1 VTDPLACFREVWV
14 VDFEFHAPAGER
26 PEPLCMVCHEWRS
39 GRTRREWLADA
50 PSTPPPFSCGPDTL
64 LVAFFASAELG
75 CYLALDWPLPAR
87 VLDLFV
93 EFRCL
98 TNGLPTRCGNGL
110 IGALAHFGLDAM
122 NAVEKDE
129 LRELAIRGGPFT
141 ETERL
146 ALLGYCESDV
156 RATTQLL
163 DAMVGRIDLPRALL
177 RGRYMTAVAH
187 MEATGTPL
195 DAETLADLR
204 THWTTIKSRLTRS
217 VNRDFNVY
225 VPANSRPLDRS
236 TDWGRVV
243 FEAADA
249 EQLDPDRL
257 AAVADDLWR
266 LEREN
271 ARELRDALGEAR
283 RVTGLSVAKLNRWES
298 AGRNSATWPG
308 LDATARDLTRRFPV
322 LGNGAGFDS
331 DSGLDTNVGCDPTDY
346 AGRLWEL
353 LRDPPRTRTRL
364 ELIPDAVERLR
375 SIPDIE
381 TDGEWT
387 FSTARFA
394 GWLIRNGIPWP
405 RLESG
410 ALDLAE
416 ESFRQAARR
425 FPAVAPLHELRTT
438 LSQLRLN
445 ELAVGRD
452 GRNRC
457 LLSPFRATTGRN
469 QPSNSRFIFGPS
481 CFLRG
486 LIRPEPG
493 RAVGYL
499 DWSAQEIG
507 IAGALSGDRAM
518 MEAYATGDP
527 YLWLAKQGNHVP
539 PEATK
544 RTHPAIRDTFK
555 IVYLAANY
563 GMGEQSLSQLI
574 GQPTAQARELLR
586 LHRERFPTFW
596 RWSDSAV
603 NRVMLGKPLWTVFGW
618 RLHPGP
624 APKPTSL
631 RNFPVQANGAEML
644 RLACCILTERGIAV
658 CCPVHDA
665 VLIEA
670 PAERIEETVADAQTA
685 MREASE
691 LVLDGFALRTDAKIV
706 RHPDR
711 YMDPRGAD
719 LWERVTGMLADLRA
733 TPEAVF

>member
-1 VTDPLACFREVWV
+1 MTDSLAPFREVWV
-14 VDFEFHAPAGER
+14 VDFEFHAPTGER
-26 PEPLCMVCHEWRS
+26 PEPLCMVAHEWRS

-50 PSTPPPFSCGPDTL
+50 HSTLPPFACGPDL
-64 LVAFFASAELG
+64 LIVAFYASAELG
-75 CYLALDWPLPAR
+75 CYLALEWPLPVR

-98 TNGLPTRCGNGL
+98 TNGIPTRCGNGL
-110 IGALAHFGLDAM
+110 LGALAHYGLDGMDAL
-122 NAVEKDE
+122 EKDE
-129 LRELAIRGGPFT
+129 LRELAIRGAPFT

-146 ALLGYCESDV
+146 ALLDYCEADV
-156 RATTQLL
+156 RAATRLL

-177 RGRYMTAVAH
+177 RGRYMTAVAR
-187 MEATGTPL
+187 METTGTPL
-195 DAETLADLR
+195 DVETLVALR
-204 THWTTIKSRLTRS
+204 THWTTIKSRLTRT
-217 VNRDFNVY
+217 VNRDFGVY
-225 VPANSRPLDRS
+225 VPADARPLDRA

-243 FEAADA
+243 FETADV

-271 ARELRDALGEAR
+271 ARELRDALDEAR
-283 RVTGLSVAKLNRWES
+283 RATGLSVAKLNRWED
-298 AGRNSATWPG
+298 AGHDSSTWPG
-308 LDATARDLTRRFPV
+308 LDTTARTLARQFPV
-322 LGNGAGFDS
+322 LGIGAGFDH
-331 DSGLDTNVGCDPTDY
+331 DSGADATDY

-375 SIPDIE
+375 SLPDIE

-394 GWLIRNGIPWP
+394 AWLIRNGLPWP

-410 ALDLAE
+410 ALDLSE
-416 ESFRQAARR
+416 EAFRQAARR

-486 LIRPEPG
+486 LIRPEPE
-493 RAVGYL
+493 RAVAYL

-555 IVYLAANY
+555 VVYLAANY
-563 GMGEQSLSQLI
+563 GMGEHSLAQLI

-618 RLHPGP
+618 QLRPGP
-624 APKPTSL
+624 DPKPTSL

-644 RLACCILTERGIAV
+644 RLACCLLTERGIAV

-670 PAERIEETVADAQTA
+670 SVERIEETVTDAQA
-685 MREASE
+685 SMREASE
-691 LVLDGFALRTDAKIV
+691 LVLGGFALRTDAKIV

-711 YMDPRGAD
+711 YMDTRGAD
-719 LWERVTGMLADLRA
+719 LWERVTGMLADLRVV
-733 TPEAVF
+733 PEGVF